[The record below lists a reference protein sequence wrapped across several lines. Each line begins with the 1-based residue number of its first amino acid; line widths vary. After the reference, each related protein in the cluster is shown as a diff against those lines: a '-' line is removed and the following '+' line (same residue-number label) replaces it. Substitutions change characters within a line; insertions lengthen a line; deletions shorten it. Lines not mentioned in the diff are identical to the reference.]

1 MDFAQFLELE
11 STDYKGRTLQDIW
24 AFSDTQIEYTHDF
37 IQLIFPLNKPSRN
50 NFNGLY
56 LTDDA
61 VIKQIRASQI
71 ATGNLIQSSHWFLS
85 FLSRND
91 QWKDR
96 YNHNQL
102 RITRMIESLRLL
114 ASDNHADQCREA
126 IFSMVPDKGSINE
139 KTLLFWEN
147 A

>member
-1 MDFAQFLELE
+1 MNFIGFLEIK
-11 STDYKGRTLQDIW
+11 SPDHKGRTLQDIW

-37 IQLIFPLNKPSRN
+37 IQLIFPLSKPSNN

-56 LTDDA
+56 LTDALVIRRIQTSDDA
-61 VIKQIRASQI
+61 RR
-71 ATGNLIQSSHWFLS
+71 NLIKSSEWFLS

-91 QWKDR
+91 HWKDK

-114 ASDNHADQCREA
+114 TSDDQADHCREA
-126 IFSMVPDKGSINE
+126 VFRMIPTKHSINE
-139 KTLLFWEN
+139 KTLLFLEN
-147 A
+147 S